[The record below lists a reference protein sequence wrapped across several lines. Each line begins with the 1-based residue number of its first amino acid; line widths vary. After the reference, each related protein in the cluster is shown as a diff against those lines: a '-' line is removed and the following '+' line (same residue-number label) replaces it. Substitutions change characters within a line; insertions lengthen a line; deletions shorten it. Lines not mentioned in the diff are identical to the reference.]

1 MTTRPALLTR
11 PGQRR
16 RPPLTYSLV
25 LGVSITLVLSGCSS
39 SSEGS
44 SRSLAESPTNVSA
57 PQIDRAAVDAATDQ
71 IDGFVGDMMSRT
83 GAPGIAVAVVY
94 KNEVVYAKGF
104 GVRKVGEP
112 EPVDTSTMFQ
122 LASVSKP
129 LASSVIATLV
139 GDGKISWD
147 EPVKMYEPGFVVAD
161 PYVTENATFTDLLSH
176 RSGLPDHG
184 GDLLEDLGYGYEE
197 IVSRLDQLP
206 LDRFRDNYAYSNYG
220 FTVAGV
226 AAAKSENTTWAEL
239 SEQTIYEPLGMS
251 NTTSSTD
258 EWRNAPNHAYNHVL
272 TDPTTNTW
280 EAKYVS
286 NPEAQSPAGGASS
299 SVDDMAAWIRME
311 LADGMFDGRQIV
323 DPEALQYTHQA
334 HSFSRPATEPGARES
349 FYGTGFSI
357 NTDDR
362 GRVQVAHAGAFALG
376 ASTDVELLPSEDLG
390 IVVLANTAPIGVSE
404 TISAQFMDYAKNG
417 ELTVDWVPYVSGQ
430 FKQLV
435 EHGRSETDYTSP
447 PAGAMPP
454 QDASVYVGKFVS
466 PFYGAAEVVN
476 EGGDL
481 VLRLGR
487 DQQLSYPLIHY
498 DGDTYWFQTSGEN
511 AVGPTSIQFAAADG
525 TAASFTVEYLDAQ
538 GLGTFTEVPA

>member
-1 MTTRPALLTR
+1 MTSRSAFLAQPVQRASSFLTCA
-11 PGQRR
+11 
-16 RPPLTYSLV
+16 LV
-25 LGVSITLVLSGCSS
+25 LGVATTLVLSGCSS
-39 SSEGS
+39 TSGDSSGAP
-44 SRSLAESPTNVSA
+44 AEAPTNLSA
-57 PQIDRAAVDAATDQ
+57 AQIDRAAVDSATDQ
-71 IDGFVGDMMSRT
+71 IDGFVDDMMSRT

-94 KNEVVYAKGF
+94 KDEVVYAKGF

-139 GDGKISWD
+139 GDGKISWN
-147 EPVKMYEPGFVVAD
+147 EPVKRYEPGFVVAD

-197 IVSRLDQLP
+197 IVSRLGQLP

-220 FTVAGV
+220 FSVAGV

-258 EWRNAPNHAYNHVL
+258 EWLNAPNHAYNHVL
-272 TDPTTNTW
+272 TDPATNTW
-280 EAKYVS
+280 EATYVS

-334 HSFSRPATEPGARES
+334 HAFSRPATEPGARES

-417 ELTVDWVPYVSGQ
+417 KLTVDWVPYVSGQ

-435 EHGRSETDYTSP
+435 EHGRSETDYASP
-447 PAGAMPP
+447 PAGAAPA
-454 QDASVYVGKFVS
+454 QAISAYTGRFVS
-466 PFYGAAEVVN
+466 PFYGAAHVVV
-476 EGGDL
+476 EGADL
-481 VLRLGR
+481 VLKLGR
-487 DQQLSYPLIHY
+487 DQQLTYPLTHY
-498 DGDTYWFQTSGEN
+498 DGDTYWFETSGEN
-511 AVGPTSIQFAAADG
+511 AVGPTGVRFTTANG
-525 TAASFTVEYLDAQ
+525 TATSFTVEYLDAHD
-538 GLGTFTEVPA
+538 LGTFTKVPA

>member
-1 MTTRPALLTR
+1 MTTRPALPTQRSRSR
-11 PGQRR
+11 PSGF
-16 RPPLTYSLV
+16 TCALV
-25 LGVSITLVLSGCSS
+25 LGVSATLVLSGCDS
-39 SSEGS
+39 SSEASSGS
-44 SRSLAESPTNVSA
+44 PAKAPTNVSA
-57 PQIDRAAVDAATDQ
+57 AQIDRAAVDAATDR
-71 IDGFVGDMMSRT
+71 IDGFVDDMMSRT

-94 KNEVVYAKGF
+94 RDEVVYAKGF

-129 LASSVIATLV
+129 LASSVIAKLA

-147 EPVKMYEPGFVVAD
+147 EPVKRYEPNFVVAD
-161 PYVTENATFTDLLSH
+161 PYVTENTTFTDLLSH
-176 RSGLPDHG
+176 RTGLPDHG
-184 GDLLEDLGYGYEE
+184 GDLLEDLGYNYEE
-197 IVSRLDQLP
+197 IVSRLNQLP

-226 AAAKSENTTWAEL
+226 AAAKSQGTTWAEL
-239 SEQTIYEPLGMS
+239 SEQTIYEPLGMTD
-251 NTTSSTD
+251 TTSSTD

-272 TDPTTNTW
+272 VDPATNTW

-323 DPEALQYTHQA
+323 DPDALQYTHQA
-334 HSFSRPATEPGARES
+334 HAFSRPATEPGARES

-404 TISAQFMDYAKNG
+404 TIAAQFMDYAKNG
-417 ELTVDWVPYVSGQ
+417 KLTVDWAPYVSGQ

-447 PAGAMPP
+447 PAGATPP
-454 QDASVYVGKFVS
+454 QAASVYVGKFVS

-498 DGDTYWFQTSGEN
+498 DGDTYWFETSGEN
-511 AVGPTSIQFAAADG
+511 AVGPTSIQFATDNG
-525 TAASFTVEYLDAQ
+525 TATSFTIEYLDAQ
-538 GLGTFTEVPA
+538 GLGTFTKVPA